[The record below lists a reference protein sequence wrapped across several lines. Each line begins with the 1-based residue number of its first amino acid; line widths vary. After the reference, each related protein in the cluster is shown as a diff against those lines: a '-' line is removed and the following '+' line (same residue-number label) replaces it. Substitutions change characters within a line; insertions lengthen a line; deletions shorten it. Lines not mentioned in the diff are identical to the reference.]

1 MPNNDKDKPATEML
15 NTRKRQREN
24 GSQTDEDT
32 PAGGHCCDASKMAEI
47 NAKLDKILQ
56 VMAEF
61 DAVKTRMTQREEE
74 NKQLKLAA
82 ENTAVEIVD
91 LKATTVYAYSGL
103 ETSNQ
108 ELDSLREEV
117 INLKR
122 RNIKLEAY
130 TRRENIKIFGIED
143 ERGESNTRTEELVRI
158 MMREKMN
165 IPEEDV
171 DGFHFERVHRIPTRQ
186 DRTRSSKP
194 RPIIVKFSFYKDK
207 EYMWSFVKNLKG
219 SGVGIAND
227 FPKEIDEIH
236 QKLYPVLKEAKKTGQ
251 RASFK
256 IDKLIISGQV
266 YRGVETENLPHY
278 ALIMNS

>member
-1 MPNNDKDKPATEML
+1 MPNDKDKPATDTK

-24 GSQTDEDT
+24 GSQTDEDV

-47 NAKLDKILQ
+47 SAKLDKILQ
-56 VMAEF
+56 VVAEF
-61 DAVKTRMTQREEE
+61 DAVKTRMTQLEEE

-82 ENTAVEIVD
+82 ENTATEITD

-103 ETSNQ
+103 ETNNQ
-108 ELDSLREEV
+108 ELKSLKEEV
-117 INLKR
+117 MNLKR

-130 TRRENIKIFGIED
+130 TRRKNIKIFGIED

-171 DGFHFERVHRIPTRQ
+171 EGFQFERVHRIPTRQ
-186 DRTRSSKP
+186 DMARSSKP
-194 RPIIVKFSFYKDK
+194 RPIIAKFSFYKDK
-207 EYMWSFVKNLKG
+207 EHMWSFVKNLKG
-219 SGVGIAND
+219 SGIGIAND

-236 QKLYPVLKEAKKTGQ
+236 QKLYPVLKEAKRTGQ
-251 RASFK
+251 KASFK
-256 IDKLIISGQV
+256 VDKLIISGQV
-266 YRGVETENLPHY
+266 YRGEKVENLVHY
-278 ALIMNS
+278 GLMMNS

>member
-1 MPNNDKDKPATEML
+1 MPNDKDKPVTDTK

-24 GSQTDEDT
+24 GSQTDEDA

-56 VMAEF
+56 VVAEF
-61 DAVKTRMTQREEE
+61 DAVKTRMMQLEEE
-74 NKQLKLAA
+74 NKQLKQAA
-82 ENTAVEIVD
+82 ENTANEITD

-103 ETSNQ
+103 ENNNQ
-108 ELDSLREEV
+108 ELNSLKEEV
-117 INLKR
+117 MNLKR

-171 DGFHFERVHRIPTRQ
+171 EGFHFERVHRIPTRQ
-186 DRTRSSKP
+186 DIARSSKP
-194 RPIIVKFSFYKDK
+194 RPIIAKFSYYKDK

-219 SGVGIAND
+219 SGIGISND

-236 QKLYPVLKEAKKTGQ
+236 QKLYPVLKEAKRTGQ
-251 RASFK
+251 KASFK
-256 IDKLIISGQV
+256 VDKLIISGQV
-266 YRGVETENLPHY
+266 YRGAETESLAHY
-278 ALIMNS
+278 GLIMNS